1 MGIQANVKR
10 QEAKLAAQAQA
21 AQAEGQPHSAAP
33 EESNVQPTFDTE
45 ALRQIIRTELHAV
58 PQPLG
63 GDEGALQQIVQ
74 GAVRTAWQTTPIEPQ
89 QVDMEAVR
97 HVIRVEMQA
106 ALSVPVPV
114 DIRMCRSAIHE
125 ELRDIHLALRL
136 LTEAIQAQVQ
146 TGYDDDEEESDE
158 QDDELL
164 PTALSYATSD
174 QDSGEPK
181 MFPAQENEEEDRVAP
196 GCIEPEQ
203 FVVQSPVRPE
213 SPIRRLQRPG
223 PEIIVL
229 KSPPRALRRWE
240 PLA

>member
-10 QEAKLAAQAQA
+10 QEAKLAAQAI
-21 AQAEGQPHSAAP
+21 QAEQPQAVLP
-33 EESNVQPTFDTE
+33 EPMMHPGVEAE
-45 ALRQIIRTELHAV
+45 AL
-58 PQPLG
+58 
-63 GDEGALQQIVQ
+63 
-74 GAVRTAWQTTPIEPQ
+74 
-89 QVDMEAVR
+89 R
-97 HVIRVEMQA
+97 HVIRAELKANRPESLDMNALREAIRAELHA